1 MFNRGIFRK
10 EALERLS
17 TPEQLD
23 QLPQVTGSMSWLF
36 LLTLSGLIV
45 GGFVWSFLGRIPV
58 TVEGKGILIRP
69 KHLLPLQSPISGQ
82 LVSWEVQVG
91 DCVRKDSILAT
102 VNPSDLKQQLQLS
115 QEKLLNLKEQR
126 QKANELS
133 QQRLTLETD
142 NLLKSRQNLS
152 QQLQDSNAL
161 APKLQQEEMNTIREK
176 QRNLQEQIINAQK
189 IALLLKQHLASIQAL
204 HKEGGIQTQS
214 LLNAEK
220 DYFSIQENIANLST
234 QLTQL
239 KVEETK
245 SQQSYRDS
253 QANMGNLEQQL
264 QELETRKKRLDQ
276 EEFNRANQQDR
287 EVQEISQGIDHLKQQ
302 IAENSTVRSP
312 TQGCIVETTLSI
324 GQVLRPG
331 TQIGAIQL
339 EGKEEPLI
347 AVSYFAV
354 KDGKLVKS
362 GMSIQV
368 TPDTVKRER
377 FGGIV
382 GKVKQVS
389 AFPITKEGVTSLVGN
404 PDVAASLL
412 TPQPTADPLAGGGT
426 TGSIEVVSE
435 LQRSDQTFSGW
446 QWSSSQG
453 PSLQITSNTTFTS
466 RVTVEEQA
474 PITLVLPILRNWTG
488 IY

>member
-45 GGFVWSFLGRIPV
+45 GAFVWSFLGRIPV

-82 LVSWEVQVG
+82 LVSWKVQVG
-91 DCVRKDSILAT
+91 ECVKQDAILAT

-126 QKANELS
+126 QAANELS
-133 QQRLTLETD
+133 QQRLTLETE

-152 QQLQDSNAL
+152 QQLQDANAL
-161 APKLQQEEMNTIREK
+161 APKLQQEEINAIRDK
-176 QRNLQEQIINAQK
+176 QTSLQEQLVNAQK
-189 IALLLKQHLASIQAL
+189 IAPLLKQNLARIKAL
-204 HKEGGIQTQS
+204 HEEGGVQTQS
-214 LLNAEK
+214 LLDAERN
-220 DYFSIQENIANLST
+220 YYAAQESIATLT
-234 QLTQL
+234 AQLTQL

-245 SQQSYRDS
+245 AQQNYRDTL
-253 QANMGNLEQQL
+253 ANIGTLEQQL
-264 QELETRKKRLDQ
+264 QELATRQKRLDQ
-276 EEFNRANQQDR
+276 EELNRVNQQDQQ
-287 EVQEISQGIDHLKQQ
+287 VQEISREIDRLKQQ
-302 IAENSTVRSP
+302 IVDNSTVRSP
-312 TQGCIVETTLSI
+312 TNGCIVETTLSI
-324 GQVLRPG
+324 GQVLHPG
-331 TQIGAIQL
+331 SQL
-339 EGKEEPLI
+339 GTMQVEGREAPLI
-347 AVSYFAV
+347 GVSYFAV
-354 KDGKLVKS
+354 KDGKLVQP

-368 TPDTVKRER
+368 TPDTVKRQR

-389 AFPITKEGVTSLVGN
+389 AFPITKEGVTLLVGN
-404 PDVAASLL
+404 PEVAASLL
-412 TPQPTADPLAGGGT
+412 TPQPTTEQLSGAGTVGM
-426 TGSIEVVSE
+426 IEVVSE
-435 LQRSDQTFSGW
+435 LQRSDTTVSGW

-453 PSLQITSNTTFTS
+453 PSLQITSNTTVTS
-466 RVTVEEQA
+466 RITVEEQA
-474 PITLVLPILRNWTG
+474 PIAFVLPILRDWTG